1 MYFKQLGRLS
11 YNHSKPLFIYLFFS
25 KLFRIASHKI
35 VHAVWAHFFFN
46 YPNKDT
52 WMQSQNRQNDLSSFP
67 RQAFNIIVIQVYA
80 LTNKVE
86 EAEVE

>member
-1 MYFKQLGRLS
+1 M
-11 YNHSKPLFIYLFFS
+11 LFEPI
-25 KLFRIASHKI
+25 
-35 VHAVWAHFFFN
+35 FFFN
-46 YPNKDT
+46 YTNKDT